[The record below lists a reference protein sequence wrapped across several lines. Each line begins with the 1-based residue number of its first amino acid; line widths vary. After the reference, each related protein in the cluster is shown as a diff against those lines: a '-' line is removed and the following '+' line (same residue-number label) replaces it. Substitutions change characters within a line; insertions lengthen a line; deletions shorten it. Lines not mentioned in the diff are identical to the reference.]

1 MVLVI
6 SRGCNMIRKIRA
18 GEERLQVLIEIRR
31 EVSAKG
37 PQKEERGE
45 QE

>member
-6 SRGCNMIRKIRA
+6 SRDCNMIRKKRG
-18 GEERLQVLIEIRR
+18 GEERLQVLIEMRR

-37 PQKEERGE
+37 P
-45 QE
+45 